1 MLSFELYKRWQVMT
15 TWGTSLQTAA
25 FRAAWEL
32 SVSVHVP
39 RQQHLILFAVP
50 LLSRSTIPDWGHLL
64 FSEDEF
70 VQALEQTSLQECAG
84 LSRHIADYVYR

>member
-1 MLSFELYKRWQVMT
+1 MG
-15 TWGTSLQTAA
+15 GTSLQTAA
-25 FRAAWEL
+25 FCAAVCQRTCAEAAA
-32 SVSVHVP
+32 
-39 RQQHLILFAVP
+39 HLIPFAVP